1 MPQYNALHPK
11 PKKAVFALHAAVLH
25 AAAPNQEQSLSQLI
39 IDIGKLRTS
48 EAGSKQDKKELRKY
62 VLSEKGNSLPLILAA
77 LFRFKRLNAAW
88 AKRVLTAWYETSGSD
103 MVGKVKLMAD
113 SSHGAANRR
122 SAALSAIAPKIASLQ
137 YANPMLANKVKE
149 TADELMTFLSD
160 NAAVQQ
166 PATSAHK
173 VTRH

>member
-1 MPQYNALHPK
+1 MG
-11 PKKAVFALHAAVLH
+11 KACFNCVVRNIRKRHGWK
-25 AAAPNQEQSLSQLI
+25 
-39 IDIGKLRTS
+39 DKL
-48 EAGSKQDKKELRKY
+48 
-62 VLSEKGNSLPLILAA
+62 
-77 LFRFKRLNAAW
+77 
-88 AKRVLTAWYETSGSD
+88 LT
-103 MVGKVKLMAD
+103 D

-137 YANPMLANKVKE
+137 CANPMPANKVKE
-149 TADELMTFLSD
+149 AADELMTFLSD